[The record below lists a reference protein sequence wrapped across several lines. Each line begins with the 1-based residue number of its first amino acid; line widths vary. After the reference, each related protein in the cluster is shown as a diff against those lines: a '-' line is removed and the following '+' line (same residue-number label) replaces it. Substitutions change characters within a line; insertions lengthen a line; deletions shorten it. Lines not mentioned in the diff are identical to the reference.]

1 MFYLL
6 QNSNTATKV
15 IENASQIPR
24 VILDSI
30 NALLT
35 TFFAR
40 LPHLLA
46 GIIVLFV
53 FWLVGKILRS
63 VFLSASTRTNL
74 DFRLKIL
81 FSRLIVISVF
91 VLGIFTALTIIIPTF
106 SFGSLIAGLGFT
118 SFIVGFATKDI
129 LNNLLSG
136 VLILW
141 KQPFQI
147 GDYIFVKDK
156 EGKVEYI
163 GVRATTL
170 RMDDGELILMPN
182 GDMYS
187 TALVIRGAGA
197 ERRMKLE
204 ISIGYDAEI
213 ERAKTS
219 ILNVL
224 QLTEGVVGEPKPSVY
239 VTKLAAEGVGL
250 SILFWIKTDENK
262 PLEVFDSVATGIKNT
277 LSDAKIELYPSGS
290 NVAQNINTKAA
301 PEEQEAKEDFD
312 L

>member
-1 MFYLL
+1 MFSLL

-35 TFFAR
+35 AFFAR
-40 LPHLLA
+40 LPYLLA

-163 GVRATTL
+163 GVRATIL
-170 RMDDGELILMPN
+170 RMDDGEMILMPN

-187 TALVIRGAGA
+187 TALIIRGAGA

-213 ERAKTS
+213 ERAKAS

-224 QLTEGVVGEPKPSVY
+224 QLTEGVVGEPQPSVY
-239 VTKLAAEGVGL
+239 VTRLAEGVGL
-250 SILFWIKTDENK
+250 SILFWIKTGETK
-262 PLEVFDSVATGIKNT
+262 PLEIFDNVATGIKNA
-277 LSDAKIELYPSGS
+277 LSEAKIELYPPGL
-290 NVAQNINTKAA
+290 NVAQNSNTKAA
-301 PEEQEAKEDFD
+301 AEEQEAKEDFN